1 MKFGQLNDIDLREA
15 WPNEANNFTPWLAEN
30 LPHLAEAIGIPL
42 ELEGTEIA
50 VEGYSADILATYPA
64 DGSRVIIENQL
75 ESTDHTH
82 LGQIMTYLAGLEA
95 KTVVWIAR
103 DFRGPHLS
111 AIRWLNTHT
120 TDDFAFFAV
129 KLRVVQIGDNSSI
142 VAPLFEV
149 VERPNDW
156 ERRMQAVIDSGG
168 SERLN
173 NLRKFRR
180 DFWQS
185 YIEQYPN
192 DLQLRP
198 SHRDSNVYQEVE
210 GVSVSLYIAQQ
221 GVGVFLSWDIRNFD
235 RQDRGL
241 ARAWKNQECCCDW
254 CCTICEKGEHSCVNC
269 YCELCLGNDER
280 YPITK
285 EASAEVLQ
293 VCRDNLRIDSN
304 NRDNWPQMID
314 WLHQKLLNACQALS
328 AYAAL

>member
-1 MKFGQLNDIDLREA
+1 MKFGQLKDMDLREV
-15 WPNEANNFTPWLAEN
+15 WPDEANNFTPWLAEN
-30 LPHLAEAIGIPL
+30 LSHLAEAIGIPL

-120 TDDFAFFAV
+120 TDEFAFFAI

-149 VERPNDW
+149 VERPNEW
-156 ERRMQAVIDSGG
+156 ERQVQAVNDIGG
-168 SERLN
+168 NERLN
-173 NLRKFRR
+173 NLRKFRSN
-180 DFWQS
+180 FWQS
-185 YIEQYPN
+185 YIEQHPD
-192 DLQLRP
+192 DLELRP
-198 SHRDSNVYQEVE
+198 NHIDSNVYEE
-210 GVSVSLYIAQQ
+210 AGGVSISLYIAQQ
-221 GVGVFLSWDIRNFD
+221 TVGIFLPSDIRNFD
-235 RQDRGL
+235 SLDRES
-241 ARAWKNQECCCDW
+241 ARAWKNGECCCDW
-254 CCTICEKGEHSCVNC
+254 CCTVCEKEEHSCVNC
-269 YCELCLGNDER
+269 YCQLCLGKDER

-285 EASAEVLQ
+285 EAWDDLQ
-293 VCRDNLRIDSN
+293 VCWDKLLIDSN
-304 NRDNWPQMID
+304 NRDNWPQMIA
-314 WLHQKLLNACQALS
+314 WLHQKLVDARQALS
-328 AYAAL
+328 AYEAL